1 MLSVFRWMSWYQCLG
16 SSSFSPMAYSVP
28 GLSQRSAE
36 VQLSDTASLINLEA
50 ACKRLQ
56 GYSMSN
62 AYICKLCARC
72 CQPFPA
78 FMHAA
83 WGKVLD
89 QPGHLVGLQSG
100 DRESTHLAGTLVAC
114 PN

>member
-1 MLSVFRWMSWYQCLG
+1 MK
-16 SSSFSPMAYSVP
+16 
-28 GLSQRSAE
+28 
-36 VQLSDTASLINLEA
+36 LEA
-50 ACKRLQ
+50 ACKGLQ

-62 AYICKLCARC
+62 AYICKLCAKC

-83 WGKVLD
+83 RRKVLD

-100 DRESTHLAGTLVAC
+100 DRESTHLAGILVAY